1 MHRPHETAHSLGQAT
16 GIQFLDNELD
26 LCQTF
31 LDLAETDADD
41 PAVADQARANARR
54 GFEAVL
60 SLIHTVRD
68 PGELDRL
75 TTKLDRLNERLGSA
89 PDMKP

>member
-1 MHRPHETAHSLGQAT
+1 MHRPDEDGHLPGEAT

-31 LDLAETDADD
+31 LDLAEVDADD
-41 PAVADQARANARR
+41 PAVANKARANAQR
-54 GFEAVL
+54 GFQTVL
-60 SLIHTVRD
+60 SLIATVRD

-75 TTKLDRLNERLGSA
+75 TTKLDRLKERLGNV
-89 PDMKP
+89 PT

>member
-1 MHRPHETAHSLGQAT
+1 MHRSNETAHSSEQAT

-31 LDLAETDADD
+31 LDLAEIDAND
-41 PAVADQARANARR
+41 PAAADKARVNARR
-54 GFEAVL
+54 GYQTAL

-75 TTKLDRLNERLGSA
+75 TTKLDRLKERLGNGQT
-89 PDMKP
+89 